1 MEVKIGVQNASRE
14 LSIDTTL
21 DADGVE
27 KAVSAALADGGVLA
41 LTDTKGRRLV
51 IPGDKLAYVDIS
63 TSVTG
68 TVGFRSWTRTPPPT
82 TSRAGRLRDV
92 LEPSRLVGSDATSR
106 RRGAQTRAS
115 SRARPRPACPSS
127 PCGPWCAAR

>member
-14 LSIDTTL
+14 LTIDTTL

-27 KAVSAALADGGVLA
+27 KAVSAALEDGGVLA

-51 IPGDKLAYVDIS
+51 VPGDKLAYVDIS

-68 TVGFRSWTRTPPPT
+68 TVGFR
-82 TSRAGRLRDV
+82 
-92 LEPSRLVGSDATSR
+92 
-106 RRGAQTRAS
+106 
-115 SRARPRPACPSS
+115 C
-127 PCGPWCAAR
+127 